1 MRRGRSEL
9 PRPGIIRNEHI
20 DQIKEFIMV
29 NGYDDIDKICS
40 SSLKKAVETKNT
52 KQYQLRNSVG

>member
-1 MRRGRSEL
+1 MAKYATGDMIWR
-9 PRPGIIRNEHI
+9 I

-52 KQYQLRNSVG
+52 KQY

>member
-1 MRRGRSEL
+1 MAKYATGDMIWR
-9 PRPGIIRNEHI
+9 I

-52 KQYQLRNSVG
+52 KQYQLRNSVGYT